1 MCLLYNTCRTA
12 NLSSVL
18 GPLLLLNL
26 DQCSLSIPVF
36 VQHSELVHVVRQDDC
51 LGSRMKNSAKMLPHL
66 FTQTNENRRLNTQY
80 RCHFRINL
88 FYVVGSDSA
97 CSRVALRR
105 LGPGCRHR

>member
-18 GPLLLLNL
+18 GLLLLLNL

-51 LGSRMKNSAKMLPHL
+51 LGSRMKNSAKMHISPLK
-66 FTQTNENRRLNTQY
+66 
-80 RCHFRINL
+80 
-88 FYVVGSDSA
+88 
-97 CSRVALRR
+97 
-105 LGPGCRHR
+105 